1 MGSGAPEPSG
11 EGVGELAVSK
21 PVQGVSGP
29 SAALSSKTKIQR
41 RHRLFVRGLVLP
53 CRIGVHRHERDAP
66 QRVRVSVELDI
77 DDVPAPRLDA
87 IDEVVSYDDVVR
99 GVRQMVGADHIN
111 LVESLAEKI
120 HKLEDHQKLGCRVKV
135 YGDITVKAAIAD

>member
-1 MGSGAPEPSG
+1 M
-11 EGVGELAVSK
+11 AVSK
-21 PVQGVSGP
+21 PLQGVSNPGG
-29 SAALSSKTKIQR
+29 AALSKAKIQR

-120 HKLEDHQKLGCRVKV
+120 LGFCLMDSRVARARVTVEKLDVF
-135 YGDITVKAAIAD
+135 GDDTVVGVEIERAADS

>member
-1 MGSGAPEPSG
+1 M
-11 EGVGELAVSK
+11 AVSK
-21 PVQGVSGP
+21 PVQGVSGA
-29 SAALSSKTKIQR
+29 SAASSSKANIQR

-120 HKLEDHQKLGCRVKV
+120 LGFCLKDGRVARARVTVEKLDVF
-135 YGDITVKAAIAD
+135 GDDTVVGVEIERAADG

>member
-1 MGSGAPEPSG
+1 
-11 EGVGELAVSK
+11 VSK
-21 PVQGVSGP
+21 PVEGVSGP
-29 SAALSSKTKIQR
+29 GAALSHYPQIQR

-77 DDVPAPRLDA
+77 EDVPAPRRDA

-99 GVRQMVGADHIN
+99 GVKQMVGADHIN

-120 HKLEDHQKLGCRVKV
+120 LGFCLKDARVARARVTVEKLDVF
-135 YGDITVKAAIAD
+135 GDDTVVGVEIERAADS

>member
-1 MGSGAPEPSG
+1 M
-11 EGVGELAVSK
+11 AVSK
-21 PVQGVSGP
+21 PVQGVSSPG
-29 SAALSSKTKIQR
+29 ATKLSKTKIQR

-120 HKLEDHQKLGCRVKV
+120 LGFCLKDSRVARARVTVEKLDVF
-135 YGDITVKAAIAD
+135 GDDTVVGVEIERAGVS

>member
-1 MGSGAPEPSG
+1 M
-11 EGVGELAVSK
+11 SK
-21 PVQGVSGP
+21 PVQGVSGA
-29 SAALSSKTKIQR
+29 SAASSSKANIQR

-77 DDVPAPRLDA
+77 NDVRAPRLDA

-120 HKLEDHQKLGCRVKV
+120 LGFCLDDARVACARVTVEKLDVF
-135 YGDITVKAAIAD
+135 GDDTVVGVEIERAADS

>member
-1 MGSGAPEPSG
+1 M
-11 EGVGELAVSK
+11 AVSK
-21 PVQGVSGP
+21 PLQGVSNPGG
-29 SAALSSKTKIQR
+29 AALSKAKIQR

-120 HKLEDHQKLGCRVKV
+120 LGFCLTDSRVARARVTVEKLDVF
-135 YGDITVKAAIAD
+135 GDDTVVGVEIERAADS

>member
-1 MGSGAPEPSG
+1 M
-11 EGVGELAVSK
+11 AVSK
-21 PVQGVSGP
+21 PVQGVSSPG
-29 SAALSSKTKIQR
+29 ATTLSKAKIQR

-77 DDVPAPRLDA
+77 DDVSAPRLDA

-120 HKLEDHQKLGCRVKV
+120 LGFCLDDARVACARVTVEKLDVF
-135 YGDITVKAAIAD
+135 GDDTVVGVEIERAADS